1 MANEEDVDDLITFS
15 DFRTAFDILVK
26 LRRDLIITID
36 GSVDDDVAVK
46 SPFLGGIGDVHCTPC
61 RQKAVEWDVKIWR

>member
-46 SPFLGGIGDVHCTPC
+46 SPLLGGIRDVYSTPC

>member
-1 MANEEDVDDLITFS
+1 MAKEEDVDDLITFS

-46 SPFLGGIGDVHCTPC
+46 SPIQGGIRDVHSTHC
-61 RQKAVEWDVKIWR
+61 RRKTGVWDVEIWR